1 MISNNTTVEKL
12 AMKMK
17 EPKLSMASSSA
28 VNTEVNTEFST
39 TSTLSIMQYC
49 NHVHKLKRAW
59 KQAKNDCNF
68 EPKAKKVMPSAA
80 GSSDYLALSLPGK
93 TRVPPSPLAFIY
105 NSPKP
110 NIEEMLTRFPHIGE
124 QIFANL
130 NDQNIT
136 KCREVC
142 DPWMTFLD
150 SERLIWTRVILSHI
164 EETNSWNWK
173 KFLSTTTTPMLCK
186 IARRIE
192 VFYKCE
198 LNCYFFPRT
207 IHEEM
212 SPLHFA
218 AMMYDD
224 TNYCATLIKN
234 DTINHPTDESGMT
247 PLHYAAKYGYIS
259 VCQLLLEKFTDKN
272 PKNVLDE
279 TPFALA
285 VQSDNYLVC
294 ELIIRKYK
302 EKNPR
307 EDLSTILN
315 SPDNEGMT
323 PLHLAAANGKREL
336 CQLIIENVVEKNPES
351 TQNEPL
357 YGMTPLHFAARE
369 GHFSVCEL
377 IVQNIDDKNPYD
389 KLMRT
394 PLYLAARQGNL
405 SVCHLLYENAH
416 NIDANE
422 LCMMLEEAVK
432 GGHYDICKFFV
443 LEIGSKIPNISYSD
457 IIEIILRIAASKGNL
472 DICKLITENLQI
484 NLISEHSY
492 ETPLHVAAKNGNFE
506 VYRSIMKEFDDKNP
520 KNAQGNTPLHLAAE
534 VGHLHLCVLIIM
546 NVKNKNPRNMRNET
560 PMYLAAINNHYDVC
574 ALFFK
579 RSLRYCQVKSTLL
592 CALKSGYISSSVLT
606 DLATSPKK
614 HKSVELSHDDNYSDI
629 SD

>member
-1 MISNNTTVEKL
+1 
-12 AMKMK
+12 
-17 EPKLSMASSSA
+17 MASSSA
-28 VNTEVNTEFST
+28 VKTEVHTEVRT
-39 TSTLSIMQYC
+39 TYTLSIMQYC

-59 KQAKNDCNF
+59 MQTSKDCNGG
-68 EPKAKKVMPSAA
+68 PKAKKATPSESSNYLVRSMPA
-80 GSSDYLALSLPGK
+80 
-93 TRVPPSPLAFIY
+93 TPPSILNFY
-105 NSPKP
+105 NLPKP
-110 NIEEMLTRFPHIGE
+110 RINEVLTRFPHIGK

-130 NDQNIT
+130 DDQNLT

-150 SERLIWTRVILSHI
+150 NEKLIWTRMILSYI
-164 EETNSWNWK
+164 EETNSWNWQ
-173 KFLSTTTTPMLCK
+173 KFLSTTSTHILFK
-186 IARRIE
+186 IARRISL
-192 VFYKCE
+192 FYKNEEICTS
-198 LNCYFFPRT
+198 FPGS
-207 IHEEM
+207 IHVEM

-224 TNYCATLIKN
+224 TNYCVNLIKN
-234 DTINHPTDESGMT
+234 YTINHPKDESGMT

-259 VCQLLLEKFTDKN
+259 ICQLLLEKFTDKN
-272 PKNVLDE
+272 PKNDLDE
-279 TPFALA
+279 TPFSLA
-285 VQSDNYLVC
+285 VEFNNYLVC
-294 ELIIRKYK
+294 ELIIRKCK
-302 EKNPR
+302 KNNPR
-307 EDLSTILN
+307 GDLSTVLN
-315 SPDNEGMT
+315 SPDYEGKIPLQVAASNGKTELCRLIMENVVDKNPQRFQNEPFFGTT
-323 PLHLAAANGKREL
+323 PLHWAAHK
-336 CQLIIENVVEKNPES
+336 
-351 TQNEPL
+351 
-357 YGMTPLHFAARE
+357 

-377 IVQNIDDKNPYD
+377 IVQNVDNKNPYD
-389 KLMRT
+389 TLMRT
-394 PLYLAARQGNL
+394 PLYMAARQGHL
-405 SVCHLLYENAH
+405 SICRLLYKNAH

-422 LCMMLEEAVK
+422 LCVMLEEAVQ
-432 GGHYDICKFFV
+432 GGHYDVCKFFV
-443 LEIGSKIPNISYSD
+443 LEIRSKIPNINYSD

>member
-1 MISNNTTVEKL
+1 MQIYNN
-12 AMKMK
+12 
-17 EPKLSMASSSA
+17 
-28 VNTEVNTEFST
+28 
-39 TSTLSIMQYC
+39 C
-49 NHVHKLKRAW
+49 
-59 KQAKNDCNF
+59 DD
-68 EPKAKKVMPSAA
+68 EPKAKKVMSSAA
-80 GSSDYLALSLPGK
+80 RSTDYLALSMLSN
-93 TRVPPSPLAFIY
+93 TRVTSPPIAYIY

-110 NIEEMLTRFPHIGE
+110 CMAEVLTRFHHLGE

-130 NDQNIT
+130 DDQNLT

-142 DPWMTFLD
+142 DLWMTFLD

-186 IARRIE
+186 LARRIE
-192 VFYKCE
+192 VFYKSE
-198 LNCYFFPRT
+198 LNRYFFPRT

-224 TNYCATLIKN
+224 TNYCVNLIKN
-234 DTINHPTDESGMT
+234 DTINHPKDESGMT

-294 ELIIRKYK
+294 ELIIRKCK

-307 EDLSTILN
+307 GDLSTILY
-315 SPDNEGMT
+315 SSDNEGIT

-336 CQLIIENVVEKNPES
+336 CQLIMENVVEKNPES

-357 YGMTPLHFAARE
+357 YGMTPLHFAARD

-377 IVQNIDDKNPYD
+377 IVQNVENKNPFD
-389 KLMRT
+389 TLMRT
-394 PLYLAARQGNL
+394 PLYMAARQGHL
-405 SVCHLLYENAH
+405 SICRLLYKNAQ

-422 LCMMLEEAVK
+422 LCMMLEEAVQ

-457 IIEIILRIAASKGNL
+457 IIEIILRIAASKGNI

-484 NLISEHSY
+484 NLISENIY

-579 RSLRYCQVKSTLL
+579 RSLMYCQEKSTLL
-592 CALKSGYISSSVLT
+592 CALKSGYISCSVLT
-606 DLATSPKK
+606 DLAISPKK
-614 HKSVELSHDDNYSDI
+614 HEYVELSHDDDYSDI